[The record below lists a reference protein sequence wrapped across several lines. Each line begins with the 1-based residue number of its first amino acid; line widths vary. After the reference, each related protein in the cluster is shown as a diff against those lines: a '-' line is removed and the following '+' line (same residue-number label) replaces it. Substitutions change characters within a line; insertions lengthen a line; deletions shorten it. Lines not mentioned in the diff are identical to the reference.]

1 MSELDHI
8 TDFINSPAFAIMS
21 EDVKSETICKQTE
34 LAKQLVK
41 SKINEV
47 LSPILE
53 RYNLDL
59 SFEIKVKEQH
69 PVVKHSQQKTIK
81 EPKTKSKKAPQTG
94 LCVILPN
101 GDLIQENKAADTF
114 AEAIRLAGP
123 DRVKT
128 LGLTLDKENIIL
140 LTDNKPFPIRPH
152 EVSDGYYVNTHSN
165 TASKQRML
173 EKISN
178 AFKLSWKVKIVE

>member
-1 MSELDHI
+1 M
-8 TDFINSPAFAIMS
+8 
-21 EDVKSETICKQTE
+21 
-34 LAKQLVK
+34 
-41 SKINEV
+41 
-47 LSPILE
+47 
-53 RYNLDL
+53 
-59 SFEIKVKEQH
+59 
-69 PVVKHSQQKTIK
+69 
-81 EPKTKSKKAPQTG
+81 
-94 LCVILPN
+94 
-101 GDLIQENKAADTF
+101 IQENKAADTF

-152 EVSDGYYVNTHSN
+152 KIGGGYYVNTHSN

-173 EKISN
+173 EKISK

>member
-1 MSELDHI
+1 MTELEAI
-8 TDFINSPAFAIMS
+8 TEFINSPAFALMS
-21 EDVKSETICKQTE
+21 DDVKSETICKQTE
-34 LAKQLVK
+34 LAKLLIK
-41 SKINEV
+41 SKIKEV

-59 SFEIKVKEQH
+59 SFEIKVKDQR

-81 EPKTKSKKAPQTG
+81 EPKTKSKKAPQTE

-140 LTDNKPFPIRPH
+140 LTDNKPSPISPH
-152 EVSDGYYVNTHSN
+152 ELGGGYYVNTHSN

-173 EKISN
+173 EKISK
-178 AFKLSWKVKIVE
+178 AFKLGWEVKIIK